1 MDEGARLKELTHRQ
15 YDALESAITHGRRVS
30 IRRRGSEYVGIPK
43 KLWSEGQ
50 REAMSLLHPT
60 TGELITIYLDE
71 IDRIEVVPGE

>member
-1 MDEGARLKELTHRQ
+1 MKELTHRQ
-15 YDALESAITHGRRVS
+15 YDALESAITHGRRIS

-50 REAMSLLHPT
+50 REALSLLHPT

-71 IDRIEVVPGE
+71 IDQIEVVRGE